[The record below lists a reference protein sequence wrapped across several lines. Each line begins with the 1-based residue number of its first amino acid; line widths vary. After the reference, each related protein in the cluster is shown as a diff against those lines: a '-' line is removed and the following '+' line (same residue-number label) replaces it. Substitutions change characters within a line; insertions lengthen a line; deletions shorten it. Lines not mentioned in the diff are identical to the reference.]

1 MQLYLVCALLALG
14 TPLVTA
20 TNEPG
25 YLISAP
31 NRFIQNRPETVCI
44 DLYNVADVTQ
54 IQISLRTV
62 WIGRSWRPL
71 PEGTQN
77 LTVDTA
83 TTTIQPGDRT
93 KCLSLTLPGFES
105 ESQPEYVTLE
115 ISGRPATGN
124 LAGYYFSDSMKIAI
138 LSRRYNTDITFI
150 QTDKPIYKPGQLVH
164 IRILTLDTRLRP
176 SNDMIDIITI
186 KTPSRV
192 RVEQW
197 NNLTVSNG
205 MVQLEF
211 QLHEEPDTGYYTII
225 MKRNGKGSQQ
235 RFEVK
240 EYVLPKYEVTVE
252 PPKYVTFQTERVV
265 AKVCAKYTFGQ
276 PVLGVVE
283 SSVCVYERQSYYFAR
298 SAVSIDGAPGPNPNT
313 DGTNEGSY
321 CTLVEEPLVGGCYTV
336 NVSRRDVGYDR
347 YSEYQYNV
355 RLVIEARVKE
365 QGTGD
370 YLNATAQTLYFQQ
383 YDIQLNLEGPDGF
396 KPGLPY
402 NARLTAKKLDGKPS
416 PREPVDI
423 VINNWGSHGR
433 YSKSYIADANGE
445 VKFSLPPSA
454 QDLSFYSIEAV
465 ATRFNSSFWSWSSPK
480 AYLYVDGWY
489 SPSGSFLQIVP
500 NTQTLSCG
508 SQATFK
514 IQYTTSVSLET
525 QLQYKVVGLT
535 DIADYGSSPISLTLN
550 TAVTEQDEQDDWDHT
565 PRPSCYYYW
574 WRSCGVIIDSV
585 ASGSPGRDT
594 TTTVAPPTTTQGT
607 QVTAT
612 HKGTFSVTVP
622 VTAAMSTSGK
632 LVVYYIRPDGE
643 VVADGVTFKVQEC
656 TENEAQMRFSKGEA
670 RPGEPVDLLFT
681 ASPNSLCSYGVVDK
695 SVFLEGGDNQLSLSK
710 ALGSVQ
716 MLALHERS
724 GVYENQPSQCGPD
737 PTNDTHHFYWSMP
750 YEDASEGFKAAGL
763 ATTTSLNINT
773 SPCKLNSYRRY
784 RPSRQ
789 GSPGAPGPDGQPG
802 TPGRDGAPGT
812 PGQGGAP
819 GEAGRD
825 GAPGQPGQ
833 PGERGFDGQP
843 GAPGRDGSIGDT
855 TEIVQTVRT
864 YFPETWLWD
873 LVGIDSTGAAT
884 VASTVPDTITEW
896 VGNTVCL
903 DEQDGL
909 GVSPASSLIAFQPFF
924 VSMNLPYSV
933 IKREKMPIA
942 VTVSNYLSQCLAVSL
957 SVNESPEY
965 DIQMKSS
972 AVKCVC
978 AQDTA
983 TQNFVLVMNQIG
995 DVNVSIT
1002 AEVVNNPSVCPLG
1015 SEMASLVGMSDTVIR
1030 PVIVEPEGTP
1040 REYTVS
1046 DFVCMTDP
1054 DSGES
1059 AKSVLEIHYC
1069 EYSDTL
1075 TAIVVSATPSGTTV
1089 ETYSLPLPDLVD
1101 LVSDSE
1107 RAYVK
1112 VVGDVMGPAMSNIGS
1127 LLRMPYGCAEQTM
1140 VSFAPNIFALKYL
1153 EAVNKDSPAVRKRAI
1168 QYMKSGY
1175 QRELTYAH
1183 ADQSYSSFG
1192 KSKPDIPGSMWLTA
1206 FVVKC
1211 FGLAEPYIYIDK
1223 TIQSKSIDFFIRNQ
1237 DRDGCYPQIGTTH
1250 NKYMQGGFGAT
1261 SNGTN
1266 KAAMTAYVAIAMME
1280 AGVELSNP
1288 SLRLAFQCI
1297 DRQVY
1302 EDGYTSSLVAYAYSL
1317 FNKAD
1322 DRAFRKLLSMAKV
1335 NGTMTMW
1342 KANENEPEPPRIRCW
1357 YYRPASA
1364 DTETTAYALL
1374 TILNMRN
1381 SVNEKI
1387 QEGLP
1392 VVRWL
1397 STQRNP
1403 WGGFGSTQDTVIGLQ
1418 ALAEYAALIYSDGI
1432 SASIRVTEKNT
1443 NTQVASF
1450 QLNNDNSF
1458 VEFTERLPRV
1468 ADLRLTATGK
1478 GCFLMQSNVRY
1489 NINDPDRLQQAF
1501 TTTARVYRKRG
1512 SNEVC
1517 KNRQLRI
1524 CTSYTGE
1531 GGVSNMAIVQAKM
1544 VSGWAADKA
1553 ALKDLMK
1560 DESVDLQR
1568 YEVGRDGT
1576 VQLYFNSLDRNQKCF
1591 TINIQQVFDVK
1602 NAKPAVVTTYD
1613 YYKTELRQE
1622 TEYRIYRCTSRV
1634 RPSTVRPIIFF

>member
-14 TPLVTA
+14 TPLATA

-25 YLISAP
+25 YLVSAP

-83 TTTIQPGDRT
+83 TTTIQPGDKT
-93 KCLSLTLPGFES
+93 KCLSLTLPGFDS

-115 ISGRPATGN
+115 VSGRPATGN
-124 LAGYYFSDSMKIAI
+124 PAGYYFSDSMKIAI
-138 LSRRYNTDITFI
+138 LGRWYNTEITFI
-150 QTDKPIYKPGQLVH
+150 QTDKPIYKPGQLVR

-176 SNDMIDIITI
+176 SNDMIEIITI
-186 KTPSRV
+186 ETPSRV

-211 QLHEEPDTGYYTII
+211 QLHEEPDMGYYTIK
-225 MKRNGKGSQQ
+225 MKRNGKDNQQ

-298 SAVSIDGAPGPNPNT
+298 SAVSIDGAPGSNPNT

-321 CTLVEEPLVGGCYTV
+321 CTLVEEPLVDGCYTV

-347 YSEYQYNV
+347 YSTYQYNV

-383 YDIQLNLEGPDGF
+383 YDIQLKLEGPDRF

-402 NARLTAKKLDGKPS
+402 NAKLTAKKLDGKPS
-416 PREPVDI
+416 PGEPVDI
-423 VINNWGSHGR
+423 VINNWGSRGR

-445 VKFSLPPSA
+445 VKFSIPPSA
-454 QDLSFYSIEAV
+454 QDLSSYSIQAV
-465 ATRFNSSFWSWSSPK
+465 ATRFNSSFWSWSSPR
-480 AYLYVDGWY
+480 AYLYVEGWY

-514 IQYTTSVSLET
+514 IQYTTSIALET
-525 QLQYKVVGLT
+525 RLQYKVVGLT

-594 TTTVAPPTTTQGT
+594 TTTVASPTTTQGT

-643 VVADGVTFKVQEC
+643 VVADGLTFKVEEC
-656 TENEAQMRFSKGEA
+656 TENEAQMRFSKSEA

-710 ALGSVQ
+710 ALNSIQ
-716 MLALHERS
+716 RLALQEWS
-724 GVYENQPSQCGPD
+724 GVYENQLSQCGPV
-737 PTNDTHHFYWSMP
+737 PTNATHHFYWSMP

-773 SPCKLNSYRRY
+773 SPCKLNSYIRYNRRFESSNN
-784 RPSRQ
+784 RRGAEAVSAKEGGLNGNSNANSVSADSSRNSGNGNENGNQ
-789 GSPGAPGPDGQPG
+789 NVNI
-802 TPGRDGAPGT
+802 
-812 PGQGGAP
+812 
-819 GEAGRD
+819 E
-825 GAPGQPGQ
+825 
-833 PGERGFDGQP
+833 
-843 GAPGRDGSIGDT
+843 
-855 TEIVQTVRT
+855 TEIAQTVRT
-864 YFPETWLWD
+864 YFPETWLWE
-873 LVGIDSTGAAT
+873 LVEIDSTGAAT

-896 VGNTVCL
+896 VGNTVCM

-909 GVSPASSLIAFQPFF
+909 GVSPAASLIAFQPFF

-933 IKREKMPIA
+933 IRREKMPIA

-965 DIQMKSS
+965 DIQIKSS

-983 TQNFVLVMNQIG
+983 TKNFVLVMNEIG

-1002 AEVVNNPSVCPLG
+1002 AEVVNNASVCPPG
-1015 SEMASLVGMSDTVIR
+1015 SEMASLVGMSDAVIR
-1030 PVIVEPEGTP
+1030 PVIVEPEGNP

-1054 DSGES
+1054 N
-1059 AKSVLEIHYC
+1059 
-1069 EYSDTL
+1069 
-1075 TAIVVSATPSGTTV
+1075 SATPSGTAV
-1089 ETYSLPLPDLVD
+1089 ETYSLPLPDPAELIAG
-1101 LVSDSE
+1101 SE

-1127 LLRMPYGCAEQTM
+1127 LLKMPYGCAEQTM

-1153 EAVNKDSPAVRKRAI
+1153 EAVNKDSPAIRKRAI

-1192 KSKPDIPGSMWLTA
+1192 KSKPDTPGSMWLTA

-1250 NKYMQGGFGAT
+1250 NKYMQGGFGVT
-1261 SNGTN
+1261 NNGTN

-1280 AGVELSNP
+1280 ASVELSNP
-1288 SLRLAFQCI
+1288 SLGLAFQCI

-1302 EDGYTSSLVAYAYSL
+1302 EDGYTTSLVAYAYSL

-1342 KANENEPEPPRIRCW
+1342 KANENEPEPPRIHWW

-1381 SVNEKI
+1381 SVNDKI

-1392 VVRWL
+1392 VVKWL

-1418 ALAEYAALIYSDGI
+1418 ALAEYAALIYIDGI
-1432 SASIRVTEKNT
+1432 SASIRITEKNT

-1468 ADLRLTATGK
+1468 VDLRLTASGK
-1478 GCFLMQSNVRY
+1478 GCFLMQTNVRY

-1501 TTTARVYRKRG
+1501 TTTVRVYRKRG
-1512 SNEVC
+1512 SKEVC

-1524 CTSYTGE
+1524 CTKYTGE

-1544 VSGWAADKA
+1544 VSGWADDKA

-1568 YEVGRDGT
+1568 YEVDRDGT

-1602 NAKPAVVTTYD
+1602 DAKPAVVTTYD

-1622 TEYRIYRCTSRV
+1622 TEYRIYRCTLRV

>member
-1 MQLYLVCALLALG
+1 MLLIIWTIWTSLVLG
-14 TPLVTA
+14 AHLIA
-20 TNEPG
+20 AQQPG
-25 YLISAP
+25 YLVSAP
-31 NRFIQNRPETVCI
+31 NRFIPNRPETVCI
-44 DLYNVADVTQ
+44 DLYNVADVTA
-54 IQISLRTV
+54 IEVSLITV
-62 WIGRSWRPL
+62 WIDTPWQPL

-77 LTVDTA
+77 STLNRA
-83 TTTIQPGDRT
+83 TTTMQPGDET
-93 KCLSLTLPGFES
+93 KCLSLTMPKFES
-105 ESQPEYVTLE
+105 ETSPEYVTLE
-115 ISGRPATGN
+115 VSGRPATRN
-124 LAGYYFSDSMKIAI
+124 PAGYSFQDTMNIAI
-138 LSRRYNTDITFI
+138 ISRWYNTDITFI
-150 QTDKPIYKPGQLVH
+150 QTDKPIYKPGQLVR
-164 IRILTLDTRLRP
+164 IRILSLDTQLRP
-176 SNDMIDIITI
+176 STEVIESVSIQA
-186 KTPSRV
+186 PSKV

-197 NNLTVSNG
+197 NNLIPANG

-211 QLHEEPDTGYYTII
+211 QLHEEPDMGVYKIK
-225 MKRNGKGSQQ
+225 MKRNGEESRQ

-240 EYVLPKYEVTVE
+240 EYVLPKYEVTLD

-276 PVLGVVE
+276 PVLGLVE
-283 SSVCVYERQSYYFAR
+283 ASVCIKEPRQTRIRLS
-298 SAVSIDGAPGPNPNT
+298 SIDFEAFSEADENT
-313 DGTNEGSY
+313 GIEGY
-321 CTLVEEPLVGGCYTV
+321 CTLVVEPLLDGCYSV
-336 NVSRRDVGYDR
+336 NVSREDVGYSR
-347 YSEYQYNV
+347 YRRFKYGV
-355 RLVIEARVKE
+355 KLIIEARVRE
-365 QGTGD
+365 QGTGA
-370 YLNATAQTLYFQQ
+370 YLNATSQVLTFQE
-383 YDIQLNLEGPDGF
+383 YDVNLEMEGSDKF

-402 NARLTAKKLDGKPS
+402 NAKVITKMLDGKPA
-416 PREPVDI
+416 PGEPVDI
-423 VINNWGSHGR
+423 VINNWGSRGK
-433 YSKSYIADANGE
+433 YSKSYVADANGE
-445 VKFSLPPSA
+445 VKFSIPPAA
-454 QDLSFYSIEAV
+454 QDLSSYSIQAV
-465 ATRFNSSFWSWSSPK
+465 ATRFNSSFWRWSSPR
-480 AYLYVDGWY
+480 AYLYVEGWY

-514 IQYTTSVSLET
+514 IQYTTSIALET
-525 QLQYKVVGLT
+525 PLQYKVVGLT

-565 PRPSCYYYW
+565 PRDSCYYYW
-574 WRSCGVIIDSV
+574 WRSCDAIIDSV
-585 ASGSPGRDT
+585 TSESPGRDT
-594 TTTVAPPTTTQGT
+594 TTTVAPPTTTQGA

-612 HKGTFSVTVP
+612 HKGTFSITVQ

-643 VVADGVTFKVQEC
+643 VVADGLTFKVEEC
-656 TENEAQMRFSKGEA
+656 TENEAQMRFSKSEA

-710 ALGSVQ
+710 ALSKIKN
-716 MLALHERS
+716 LALQEWS
-724 GVYENQPSQCGPD
+724 GVYWSDFSQCGSLPS
-737 PTNDTHHFYWSMP
+737 NDTHSFYWSMP
-750 YEDASEGFKAAGL
+750 YEDANDGFRAAGL
-763 ATTTSLNINT
+763 VTATSLNIST
-773 SPCKLNSYRRY
+773 SPCILNSYRLFNRRFESSDFASESDDLVQAFGGGGFGGGGGGGGQSAGSRRKTAASVQESSRY
-784 RPSRQ
+784 S
-789 GSPGAPGPDGQPG
+789 SIATD
-802 TPGRDGAPGT
+802 
-812 PGQGGAP
+812 
-819 GEAGRD
+819 ELNS
-825 GAPGQPGQ
+825 
-833 PGERGFDGQP
+833 ERKD
-843 GAPGRDGSIGDT
+843 IT
-855 TEIVQTVRT
+855 KTVRT

-873 LVGIDSTGAAT
+873 MVDVGSTGAAT

-896 VGNTVCL
+896 VGNTVCM

-909 GVSPASSLIAFQPFF
+909 GVSPAASLIAFQPFF

-933 IKREKMPIA
+933 IRREKMPIA
-942 VTVSNYLSQCLAVSL
+942 VTVSNYLSQCLAVAL
-957 SVNESPEY
+957 SINESTDYE
-965 DIQMKSS
+965 ILQKSS
-972 AVKCVC
+972 AVRCVC
-978 AQDTA
+978 SQGTA
-983 TQNFVLVMNQIG
+983 TKKFTIVINQIG
-995 DVNVSIT
+995 SVNISIN
-1002 AEVVNNPSVCPLG
+1002 AEVVNNPSVCPSG
-1015 SEMASLVGMSDTVIR
+1015 SEMATLVGMSDTVIR

-1059 AKSVLEIHYC
+1059 AREAFLEIR
-1069 EYSDTL
+1069 YSST
-1075 TAIVVSATPSGTTV
+1075 TIVVSATPSGTTI
-1089 ETYSLPLPDLVD
+1089 ETYSLPLPNPAELIAG
-1101 LVSDSE
+1101 SE

-1153 EAVNKDSPAVRKRAI
+1153 EAVNKDNPAIRKRAI

-1192 KSKPDIPGSMWLTA
+1192 KSKPDTPGSMWLTA

-1211 FGLAEPYIYIDK
+1211 FGLAEPYIYIDQ

-1280 AGVELSNP
+1280 AGVETTSP
-1288 SLRLAFQCI
+1288 SLGLAFECI
-1297 DRQVY
+1297 DRQLY
-1302 EDGYTSSLVAYAYSL
+1302 EDGYTISLVAYAYSL

-1342 KANENEPEPPRIRCW
+1342 KANENEPEPPRIHWW
-1357 YYRPASA
+1357 YYRPSSA

-1374 TILNMRN
+1374 TLLKMRN

-1387 QEGLP
+1387 QDGLP
-1392 VVRWL
+1392 IVRWL

-1418 ALAEYAALIYSDGI
+1418 ALAEYAALIYIDGI
-1432 SASIRVTEKNT
+1432 SASIRITEKNT

-1478 GCFLMQSNVRY
+1478 GCFLMQTNVRY
-1489 NINDPDRLQQAF
+1489 NINQPDKKRQPF

-1512 SNEVC
+1512 SKEAC
-1517 KNRQLRI
+1517 KHRQLRV
-1524 CTSYTGE
+1524 CTRYTGE

-1544 VSGWAADKA
+1544 VSGWAANKA

-1568 YEVGRDGT
+1568 YEVDRDGT
-1576 VQLYFNSLDRNQKCF
+1576 VQLYFNSLNSNQKCF
-1591 TINIQQVFDVK
+1591 TIDINQEFNVK
-1602 NAKPAVVTTYD
+1602 NVKPAVVTTYD

-1622 TEYRIYRCTSRV
+1622 TQYKIYKCSPLTS
-1634 RPSTVRPIIFF
+1634 PSTEPAVISS